1 MAGTTNIVDL
11 RRMLAER
18 FPAAHAARTR
28 AHGTRPARETAVW
41 PTGVPGWDDFLR
53 GLPRGGITE
62 VVGEGAGSGSAQL
75 VHALLART
83 AEDGGF
89 LALVDGADSFDV
101 DGADPAALPR
111 MLWVRCRKADEAL
124 KATDLLLRD
133 RNVPLVV
140 LDLKLNPTAQL
151 KKVPASVWH
160 RFGRIAEHNGTTLLV
175 VTPFAMVGATALRV
189 EVRSDLGI
197 DDLDAGLP
205 KMLKRLRIRI
215 VRAATEESRDAEAA
229 AG

>member
-1 MAGTTNIVDL
+1 MAGTTNIVYL

-18 FPAAHAARTR
+18 FPAAHAV
-28 AHGTRPARETAVW
+28 RPARETAVW
-41 PTGVPGWDDFLR
+41 PTGVPGFDDFLR
-53 GLPRGGITE
+53 GLPKGEITE

-75 VHALLART
+75 VHALLSRT
-83 AEDGGF
+83 AADGGF

-101 DGADPAALPR
+101 DGADPVALPR
-111 MLWVRCRKADEAL
+111 MLWVRCRTADEAL

-140 LDLKLNPTAQL
+140 LDLKLNPLAQL
-151 KKVPASVWH
+151 KKVPSSVWH

-175 VTPFAMVGATALRV
+175 VTPFAMVGSTALRV
-189 EVRSDLGI
+189 EVQADLKV
-197 DDLDAGLP
+197 DDLVEGRSTA
-205 KMLKRLRIRI
+205 LKRLRIR
-215 VRAATEESRDAEAA
+215 VMRAAEEQREDQAA